1 MLLSVMQAFLTS
13 GRLPN
18 TKGAI
23 DPSIGLPTSAQIDAL
38 SDAEVRRK
46 INELSS
52 DALLARVFSD
62 ASLTKG
68 NLNQEEE
75 RDLLKEVRSNLV
87 DEKGSSQLTW
97 GTGALASSVKLA
109 PGEKAEISLHS
120 QLVLSHHLMKHGHEM
135 GHMYANWYG
144 DAAQV
149 NRFLCTHYEQHHA
162 ITESFA
168 ATLADTSFGDAIA
181 FAWSS
186 QLSTLVFNTW
196 WIKDGSYAI

>member
-1 MLLSVMQAFLTS
+1 MLLTVMQAFLTS

-97 GTGALASSVKLA
+97 GTGALASSVRLA
-109 PGEKAEISLHS
+109 PGEKAKIRFT
-120 QLVLSHHLMKHGHEM
+120 LSWCFPHLTKHGHEM
-135 GHMYANWYG
+135 GHMYPNCMAMLP
-144 DAAQV
+144 
-149 NRFLCTHYEQHHA
+149 R
-162 ITESFA
+162 
-168 ATLADTSFGDAIA
+168 
-181 FAWSS
+181 
-186 QLSTLVFNTW
+186 
-196 WIKDGSYAI
+196 